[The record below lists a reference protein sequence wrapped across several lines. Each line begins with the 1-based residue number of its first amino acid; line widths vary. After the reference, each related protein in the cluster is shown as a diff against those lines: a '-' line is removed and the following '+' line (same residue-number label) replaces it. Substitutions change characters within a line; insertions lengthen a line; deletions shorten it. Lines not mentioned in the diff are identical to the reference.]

1 MGGGGREGVNISNTR
16 RRRRHIFVG
25 PLHTLRYGP
34 TIFSPGETSVRQELS
49 KFASAPFA
57 FFDLIV
63 VCGRCFW
70 LLWRG
75 GGDGDGGGGWGGG
88 GWRGREEGS

>member
-1 MGGGGREGVNISNTR
+1 MGRRGRKKRKNSIVNISNTR

-25 PLHTLRYGP
+25 PLHT
-34 TIFSPGETSVRQELS
+34 IGETSIRQELS
-49 KFASAPFA
+49 KFASAPLA

-75 GGDGDGGGGWGGG
+75 GGGGDGGLGGG
-88 GWRGREEGS
+88 GRRRRENF